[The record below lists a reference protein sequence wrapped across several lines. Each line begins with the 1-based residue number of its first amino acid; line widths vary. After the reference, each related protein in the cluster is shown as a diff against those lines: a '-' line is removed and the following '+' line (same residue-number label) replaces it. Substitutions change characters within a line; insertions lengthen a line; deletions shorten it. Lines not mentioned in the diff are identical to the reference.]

1 MIARVCIIS
10 HSHYPYDARVSRQ
23 ARALV
28 RAGHDVD
35 VICLQYEEQPF
46 FQHADGVSVYRLP
59 IGRLRG
65 GKLRYLFE
73 FVVFQLAAAALAGW
87 LHLRKG
93 YRVVETTSV
102 PDWLVFA
109 AIVPKIF
116 GARVLLDLHECMPE
130 YGATKYGVA
139 LEHRMVRVLAFL
151 EQASIRFA
159 DFVTTCTEQMR
170 ERFVERGAPA
180 DKIAV
185 VLNSFDDERFEPERY
200 PTASTSSDVFTLIC
214 HGTIEPNYGLDLVVR
229 AVHLLRERIPGLR
242 LEIWGGGTHQPAVEA
257 LTRELDLADRVR
269 FHGWVTFDKLLP
281 HLAAA
286 DAGVVAVRRDA
297 FRDVTLCTKMF
308 DLVSLRKPVIISRT
322 RAVEGYFGD
331 GCFQLFESGDEHDLA
346 EAIYAVYAD
355 RSLRERL
362 VRNASARNEPYR
374 WAHQARHYVA
384 IVERL
389 AARRGDAV
397 RRDEVSRHGDAA
409 RRDEASREALA
420 EVAEEV

>member
-1 MIARVCIIS
+1 MARVCIIS
-10 HSHYPYDARVSRQ
+10 HSHYPYDSRVSRQ

-28 RAGHDVD
+28 QAGHEVD
-35 VICLQYEEQPF
+35 VICLQFEDQPF
-46 FQHADGVSVYRLP
+46 FDRAHGVSVFRLP

-73 FVVFQLAAAALAGW
+73 FAAFQLAATVLAGA
-87 LHLRKG
+87 LHLRDR
-93 YRVVETTSV
+93 YAVVETTSV

-109 AIVPKIF
+109 GIVPRLF

-130 YGATKYGVA
+130 YGATKYGVP
-139 LEHRMVRVLAFL
+139 LDHRMVRALTFL
-151 EQASIRFA
+151 ERVSIRFA

-170 ERFVERGAPA
+170 ERFIERGAPA
-180 DKIAV
+180 GKIDV

-200 PTASTSSDVFTLIC
+200 LRAAPPSEGFTLVC

-229 AVHLLRERIPGLR
+229 AVGLLRERIPVLR
-242 LEIWGGGTHQPAVEA
+242 LEIWGDGTHRPAVEA
-257 LTRELDLADRVR
+257 LTIELGLEDRVR
-269 FHGWVTFDKLLP
+269 FSGWVTMDALMP

-308 DLVSLRKPVIISRT
+308 DLVALRKPLVISRT
-322 RAVEGYFGD
+322 RAVDAYFGSE
-331 GCFQLFESGDEHDLA
+331 CFQIFESGDERDLA

-355 RSLRERL
+355 RELRDRL
-362 VRNASARNEPYR
+362 VRNATARNEPYR
-374 WAHQARHYVA
+374 WVHQARRYVE

-389 AARRGDAV
+389 AGRARSETGREV
-397 RRDEVSRHGDAA
+397 RSELPENV
-409 RRDEASREALA
+409 
-420 EVAEEV
+420 